1 MGEGEWKGGGTV
13 QVRKSLVLF
22 RQNTDQQWLSC
33 RTIHFKDEVTQIKER
48 KRQKAR
54 KRVEKSIFF
63 LLLLFIQLPDDQPE
77 LLHFKIFFQQQI

>member
-1 MGEGEWKGGGTV
+1 MEGGGTV

-54 KRVEKSIFF
+54 KRVEKSFF
-63 LLLLFIQLPDDQPE
+63 FLLLLLFIQPPDDQPE
-77 LLHFKIFFQQQI
+77 FFLQQQYIKRCTVYD